1 MCYCNPQNSATVI
14 RGAVF
19 GYASEPQT
27 EVSLYDITVIDL
39 FYSKHIYWSD
49 LFATLTKQIIW

>member
-39 FYSKHIYWSD
+39 FYSKHI
-49 LFATLTKQIIW
+49 